1 MHNSITKSMKQ
12 KKPQISQSYIPSEKE
27 EFMCS
32 KQIEYFKKVL
42 TSWRNE
48 IIQGS
53 SSTIDHLKEE
63 SSNKPDST
71 DRATI
76 ESERSLE
83 LRTRDRERKLLSK
96 INKALKKLEDGSYG
110 YCEETMQP
118 ISIKRLVARPIATL
132 SVEAQEMHEKSEK
145 IYKEKE
151 Y

>member
-1 MHNSITKSMKQ
+1 MHNSIIKSMKQ
-12 KKPQISQSYIPSEKE
+12 KKPQIPQSYTPSEKE

-83 LRTRDRERKLLSK
+83 LRTRDRERKLLNK

>member
-1 MHNSITKSMKQ
+1 MHNSIIKSMKQ
-12 KKPQISQSYIPSEKE
+12 KKPQTPQPYTPSEKE

-63 SSNKPDST
+63 SSNKPDAT

>member
-1 MHNSITKSMKQ
+1 MKQ
-12 KKPQISQSYIPSEKE
+12 NKPQISQSYTPSEKE

-32 KQIEYFKKVL
+32 KQIEYFKRVL

-63 SSNKPDST
+63 SSNKPDTT

>member
-1 MHNSITKSMKQ
+1 MHNSIIKSMKQ
-12 KKPQISQSYIPSEKE
+12 KKPQISRSYIPSEKE

>member
-1 MHNSITKSMKQ
+1 MVKNINKKTK
-12 KKPQISQSYIPSEKE
+12 YEPSEKE
-27 EFMCS
+27 EFMNT
-32 KQIEYFKKVL
+32 KQLNYFKSMLLAWKEDL
-42 TSWRNE
+42 LQE
-48 IIQGS
+48 S
-53 SSTIDHLKEE
+53 SNTLDNLKEE
-63 SSNKPDST
+63 SSNKPDNA
-71 DRATI
+71 DRASI

-110 YCEETMQP
+110 YSEETMQP
-118 ISIKRLVARPIATL
+118 ISIKRLIARPIATL

>member
-1 MHNSITKSMKQ
+1 MHNSIIKSMKQ

-42 TSWRNE
+42 TNWRNE
-48 IIQGS
+48 LIQGS

-96 INKALKKLEDGSYG
+96 INKALKNLEDGSYG

>member
-1 MHNSITKSMKQ
+1 MKQ
-12 KKPQISQSYIPSEKE
+12 KKPQIPQSYTPSEKE

-32 KQIEYFKKVL
+32 KQIEYFKKVF
-42 TSWRNE
+42 TNWRNE
-48 IIQGS
+48 LIQGS

>member
-1 MHNSITKSMKQ
+1 MNPKQ
-12 KKPQISQSYIPSEKE
+12 L
-27 EFMCS
+27 
-32 KQIEYFKKVL
+32 EYFKNVL
-42 TSWRNE
+42 TTWKDD
-48 IIQGS
+48 IIEGS

-63 SSNKPDST
+63 SSNKPDT
-71 DRATI
+71 ADRASI

-96 INKALKKLEDGSYG
+96 INKALKKIEDGSYG
-110 YCEETMQP
+110 YCEETMKP

-132 SVEAQEMHEKSEK
+132 SVEAQEIHEKSEK

>member
-1 MHNSITKSMKQ
+1 MHNSIIKSMKQ
-12 KKPQISQSYIPSEKE
+12 KKPQIPQSYTPSEKE

>member
-96 INKALKKLEDGSYG
+96 INKALKKLDDGSYG

>member
-1 MHNSITKSMKQ
+1 MHNSFIKSMKQ

-42 TSWRNE
+42 TSWRDE

-63 SSNKPDST
+63 SSNKPDTT
-71 DRATI
+71 DRASI

-132 SVEAQEMHEKSEK
+132 SVEAQELHEKSEK